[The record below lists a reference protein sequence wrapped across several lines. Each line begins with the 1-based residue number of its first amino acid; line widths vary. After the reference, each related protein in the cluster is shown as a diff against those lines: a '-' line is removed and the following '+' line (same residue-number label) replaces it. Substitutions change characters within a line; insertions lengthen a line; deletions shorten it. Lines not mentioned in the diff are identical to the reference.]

1 MLSFE
6 FLDKKETKI
15 LSEKNWNTHIIQNLK
30 LQCLVDFGV
39 QVNTKKTCTFVLIR
53 NIKKKFLILFTNF

>member
-39 QVNTKKTCTFVLIR
+39 QVNTKKTFTFVLIR